1 VLIAL
6 ADVGSGLVRP
16 EDTPAGLFEFDNATL
31 IGRIIYPLLL
41 VLGQAES
48 FKQLFEAFE
57 KGRSLGLIVHE
68 ISVLGQEH
76 GKYSTST
83 DPRAPDNERI
93 VSSSEL
99 SDLEQLGLRRIRESA
114 KAWTDLLSQ
123 PFVAGLLY
131 RWREWAGESEV
142 RQWVSRVINTDEGLL
157 RLLEGFLRVGSSSDE
172 GRTFEMDLND
182 LRPFVD
188 PIGLVNR
195 RDTGVAAGSNAAD

>member
-1 VLIAL
+1 
-6 ADVGSGLVRP
+6 VRP

-76 GKYSTST
+76 GKYCTST
-83 DPRAPDNERI
+83 DPGAPDNERI

-114 KAWTDLLSQ
+114 KAWSDLLSQ